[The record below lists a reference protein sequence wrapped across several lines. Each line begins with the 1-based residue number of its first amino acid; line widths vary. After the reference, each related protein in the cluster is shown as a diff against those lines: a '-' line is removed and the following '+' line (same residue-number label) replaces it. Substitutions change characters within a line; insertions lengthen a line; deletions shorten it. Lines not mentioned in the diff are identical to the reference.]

1 MVSVFTRRGKKIQN
15 FSWLGFSR
23 VFRKFFYGWGFH
35 AVKENFSNFF
45 SIFLTAPNFYFSNQ
59 IVYEAPKTD
68 DQNEIRFVKLE
79 DEEYN
84 LLRNK
89 MLRNIAPKLSSGH
102 SWMSRD
108 CPRPF
113 SEI

>member
-1 MVSVFTRRGKKIQN
+1 MRRMFLKIETENCQN
-15 FSWLGFSR
+15 QEAASLYQNDKSEF
-23 VFRKFFYGWGFH
+23 KTK
-35 AVKENFSNFF
+35 VKECVEFRLNNPKNM
-45 SIFLTAPNFYFSNQ
+45 TPNFNFSNQ

>member
-1 MVSVFTRRGKKIQN
+1 MDF
-15 FSWLGFSR
+15 LGQRFGPWIPGI
-23 VFRKFFYGWGFH
+23 VLDY
-35 AVKENFSNFF
+35 
-45 SIFLTAPNFYFSNQ
+45 IFSNQ

>member
-1 MVSVFTRRGKKIQN
+1 MINPNLKRKSKNASNLGK
-15 FSWLGFSR
+15 
-23 VFRKFFYGWGFH
+23 VFR
-35 AVKENFSNFF
+35 VKDDPYF
-45 SIFLTAPNFYFSNQ
+45 FYFSNQ

>member
-1 MVSVFTRRGKKIQN
+1 MIRVFTRVSKI
-15 FSWLGFSR
+15 FLWLGFSR
-23 VFRKFFYGWGFH
+23 RQGKLFK
-35 AVKENFSNFF
+35 FF
-45 SIFLTAPNFYFSNQ
+45 SIFFLNPNFYFSNQ

-84 LLRNK
+84 LIRNK
-89 MLRNIAPKLSSGH
+89 MLRNITPKLSSGH